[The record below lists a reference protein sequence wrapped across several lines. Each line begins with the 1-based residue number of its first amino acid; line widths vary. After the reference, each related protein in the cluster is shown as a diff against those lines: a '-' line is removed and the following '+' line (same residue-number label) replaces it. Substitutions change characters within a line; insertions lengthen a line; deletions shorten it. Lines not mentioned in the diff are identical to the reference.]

1 MFDTYFEVFLADTEK
16 SKRIHYS
23 IRYKVYCEEMGF
35 ESKAD
40 FPLKMEFDKYDSHS
54 SHFIVRHKPTG
65 LWIGAMRLI
74 FKNDTPLP
82 IEQFC
87 GLNESIGQSDAGISV
102 ELSRLCLVKEA
113 RKIFKDMLPPYGI
126 TDQNYGINESNK
138 LKLAKNN
145 RDIIWGLIYAAAQ
158 YSYRHHV
165 SNWYFLTTPGLE
177 KVLRKGGLDME
188 VIGEACDHKG
198 MRYPFKMDV
207 LATYQS
213 DIWQNCYERG
223 YQTYSEYILD
233 IAVCSSNLK
242 YKAQMVKKN
251 NYNFP
256 EPYLSLIWEVQSP
269 Q

>member
-1 MFDTYFEVFLADTEK
+1 
-16 SKRIHYS
+16 
-23 IRYKVYCEEMGF
+23 
-35 ESKAD
+35 
-40 FPLKMEFDKYDSHS
+40 
-54 SHFIVRHKPTG
+54 
-65 LWIGAMRLI
+65 MRLI
-74 FKNDTPLP
+74 IKNEQLLP
-82 IEQFC
+82 IERLC
-87 GLNESIGQSDAGISV
+87 VLNESIKNDASGLSV
-102 ELSRLCLVKEA
+102 EISRLCLLKEI
-113 RKIFKDMLPPYGI
+113 RRRSTDGLPPFGI
-126 TDQNYGINESNK
+126 GNYHINSQVANNERCD
-138 LKLAKNN
+138 N

-223 YQTYSEYILD
+223 YQAYSEYILD

-242 YKAQMVKKN
+242 YKAQMVNQN